1 MLRLRFRE
9 YDEAAEKSTNAS
21 EIESRQT
28 CRRWCFRL
36 AVGAGVLALLAISLG
51 FATFGIAIYIAAL
64 LPFALFS

>member
-9 YDEAAEKSTNAS
+9 YDDAAEKSTNRG

-28 CRRWCFRL
+28 CRRWCSGL
-36 AVGAGVLALLAISLG
+36 AVGASVLALLAISLG
-51 FATFGIAIYIAAL
+51 FATSGIAIYIGAL